1 MNKMRKSVTH
11 VVVSKTDSSE
21 VQWCLQGRQ
30 NSSRACGVVKGL
42 RAIETSEK
50 QKRYQLSV
58 MESRDLVWV
67 SRLVLRPIFA
77 SLGLECFK
85 SRLVSKTTSLE
96 TLNIANKCKSK
107 ISDPTIFCLLY
118 LQVKNN
124 QNRSENA
131 RNWKKLNLEVMTTH
145 F

>member
-30 NSSRACGVVKGL
+30 NSSRACGAVKGL

-85 SRLVSKTTSLE
+85 SRLEDYKSRDFE
-96 TLNIANKCKSK
+96 YCK
-107 ISDPTIFCLLY
+107 
-118 LQVKNN
+118 
-124 QNRSENA
+124 
-131 RNWKKLNLEVMTTH
+131 
-145 F
+145 